1 MLSLLESA
9 LTFHPLGKDGFS
21 RDHSRDG
28 GKRKHIWNLRTLTKP
43 ERMSFARFSTD
54 DMSGTMRGRVRFTND
69 PLNTFGG
76 AGVVEI
82 PQLQRLLRF
91 ICERA
96 LEHPVAAN
104 LSTVAGAVHEA
115 SSRYLG
121 WDIHSHASD
130 NGTC

>member
-82 PQLQRLLRF
+82 PQ
-91 ICERA
+91 
-96 LEHPVAAN
+96 VAAFAAFH
-104 LSTVAGAVHEA
+104 LRARS
-115 SSRYLG
+115 
-121 WDIHSHASD
+121 
-130 NGTC
+130 